1 VNVRVPP
8 TAGVSQRAVRQVTGL
23 PEPSPAGDVHVP
35 PTAGVS
41 QRAVRQV
48 TGLPEPSP
56 AGEDPLVEDH
66 LMMHIVGVV
75 LAQQYSVNKGIAK
88 RRSPC

>member
-1 VNVRVPP
+1 
-8 TAGVSQRAVRQVTGL
+8 
-23 PEPSPAGDVHVP
+23 
-35 PTAGVS
+35 
-41 QRAVRQV
+41 V

-75 LAQQYSVNKGIAK
+75 LAQQYSVNKGIQLFGDAAK
-88 RRSPC
+88 ESVKKELKQLHDYATS